1 MVAAGCRT
9 GIIPPRDPLD
19 LTTQTSRRRSEAGG
33 GRGARERR
41 ARRQPLTTTRRAGT
55 ACVLYVVACG
65 DRHAAR
71 MQLCRCSVGFGA
83 VVLWWSRF
91 LFFSSCARARS
102 QDLSIDEM
110 MRFVRKSHMGRRKPG
125 SRFASGEQ
133 VSCASTETLYC
144 AFKEKDLIKTRIIGW
159 SLACTN

>member
-1 MVAAGCRT
+1 MAEERAAG
-9 GIIPPRDPLD
+9 
-19 LTTQTSRRRSEAGG
+19 EA
-33 GRGARERR
+33 A
-41 ARRQPLTTTRRAGT
+41 AADDDT
-55 ACVLYVVACG
+55 ACRDRVRAVCG
-65 DRHAAR
+65 GLWGSARCAHAAVQVQR
-71 MQLCRCSVGFGA
+71 WIWSGGSLVVSVFIFL
-83 VVLWWSRF
+83 VV
-91 LFFSSCARARS
+91 RARS
-102 QDLSIDEM
+102 LARSQNLSIDEM